1 MKFSENLKSIRKE
14 KGMSQEELAL
24 QLHVSRQAVSLWEN
38 GESYPEMEKLWMLA
52 DLLEVSLDELV
63 RGEMGYAKKQ
73 FTGRILI
80 KSFDGKTIV
89 NCAKVQASACFK
101 TRKHQPKYAL
111 FGVDG
116 ASLFGEHTTVLGWYM
131 DEETLKKEIQEIEQ
145 AMLKGMTH
153 YELNYAVKGKAGWLS
168 LKIM

>member
-14 KGMSQEELAL
+14 KGMSQEDLAL
-24 QLHVSRQAVSLWEN
+24 MLHVSRQAVSLWEN
-38 GESYPEMEKLWMLA
+38 GEAYPEMEKLLILA
-52 DLLEVSLDELV
+52 DLFEVSLDALV
-63 RGEMGYAKKQ
+63 RGEVGRTKNS

-80 KSFDGKTIV
+80 KSCDGKAIV
-89 NCAKVQASACFK
+89 NCDKVFASACYK
-101 TRKHQPKYAL
+101 TRKYQPKYAL

-116 ASLFGEHTTVLGWYM
+116 SSLFGEHTTVLGWYM
-131 DEETLKKEIQEIEQ
+131 EEETLKKEIQEIEQ
-145 AMLKGMTH
+145 AMLRGMTH